1 MRTKGKWEVIRQGE
15 ANIGITSKDTF
26 IATASTINCGLVVA
40 EANAQ
45 HIVKCV
51 NSYDGLLA
59 ACKTALGAFDALKVI
74 GADKDLPGYNRCLRE
89 LQAAI
94 KEAEG

>member
-1 MRTKGKWEVIRQGE
+1 MEQLSLTEILMRAWVAGWHRG
-15 ANIGITSKDTF
+15 
-26 IATASTINCGLVVA
+26 NCGERTDDNKRVDCPELA
-40 EANAQ
+40 RKHPLYRSAP
-45 HIVKCV
+45 
-51 NSYDGLLA
+51 GLLA

-94 KEAEG
+94 KEAER